1 MFIVQYLFDRDLLLP
16 LISLYESSRKIRQDI
31 EDIKKNYIAH
41 LQNISATSGQE
52 EMTNCILIRKE
63 MMDGIEQIQQMMEK
77 MGSTEIGSLHLQLL
91 IIIRNIQQEQ
101 QMYCKSISTLPYPDQ
116 KRTGGNKKFGPQTRG
131 QINYQPRRREAA
143 AGSTEKGRAYRAASI
158 AGKFAAGCHLK
169 WWRGL

>member
-1 MFIVQYLFDRDLLLP
+1 M
-16 LISLYESSRKIRQDI
+16 
-31 EDIKKNYIAH
+31 N
-41 LQNISATSGQE
+41 SATSGQE

-116 KRTGGNKKFGPQTRG
+116 VKDAKIKEESYQDNKRKEQEETKNSALKQGVKLIINQEDEKLLLDPLKKDVLIEQRLLLESSLRDVILNGGEDCD
-131 QINYQPRRREAA
+131 EALA
-143 AGSTEKGRAYRAASI
+143 LENAIEDIDFY
-158 AGKFAAGCHLK
+158 LK
-169 WWRGL
+169 TVYN